1 MKIEQKEIVKV
12 VLALIVGVA
21 AVAACWQIARGLQNF
36 RRGENKI
43 QVTGMA
49 EKQITSDLIVWNIT
63 VSGKA
68 FNKSEAYAEFDRSN
82 RQVRKYL
89 RDCQIPDSCIEAN
102 SVSIDKQTRSEYDS
116 SSERYIEID
125 DGYAVTQNI
134 AVSSRNLPII
144 EKAYQKNKS
153 RYNVPGFRK
162 GKATKKMIEKA
173 YGSQVFYDA
182 ALNEVLDRHYPE
194 AAEESG
200 LDIVS
205 RPEID
210 IVEIGEGKDLIF
222 TATVAVRPEVK
233 LGEYFGV
240 EAEKAD
246 VSVTAKEVT
255 ERLNRELEKNSRMI
269 DVDRAI
275 KKNDIASIDFVGSV
289 EGKEFAGGKGEDYPL
304 TIGSGTFIP
313 GFEEQLIGA
322 KAGDH
327 VDVKVTFPENYGA
340 KDLAGKEALF
350 KVTVKGV
357 KEKQVPKADD
367 EFASEVS
374 EFDTLDEFKKDLK
387 KQIKEEKEKRATS
400 EVENNVIAKVVE
412 NATVELPEP
421 MVATQLDQMFYDYG
435 RRMEQQGIPM
445 EQYMQ
450 ITGLTPA
457 ALKEQ
462 MRESAIANIKNSL
475 VLDAIQKKEGIE
487 VSEEKLEEELQR
499 ISDQYRMKKEDF
511 VKTITDSQKES
522 IKRELNIQA
531 TIDALVSKAK
541 LVKPEKKSKKEEKAE
556 KEEA

>member
-1 MKIEQKEIVKV
+1 MSVKV
-12 VLALIVGVA
+12 ENLEKSMAKLTVTVA
-21 AVAACWQIARGLQNF
+21 A
-36 RRGENKI
+36 E
-43 QVTGMA
+43 
-49 EKQITSDLIVWNIT
+49 
-63 VSGKA
+63 
-68 FNKSEAYAEFDRSN
+68 EF
-82 RQVRKYL
+82 
-89 RDCQIPDSCIEAN
+89 
-102 SVSIDKQTRSEYDS
+102 
-116 SSERYIEID
+116 
-125 DGYAVTQNI
+125 
-134 AVSSRNLPII
+134 
-144 EKAYQKNKS
+144 EKAVESAYQRTKS

-162 GKATKKMIEKA
+162 GKATRKMIEKA
-173 YGSQVFYDA
+173 YGAQVFYDA

-194 AAEESG
+194 AAAESG

-205 RPEID
+205 RPEI
-210 IVEIGEGKDLIF
+210 EIKELEEGKDLVF
-222 TATVAVRPEVK
+222 TASVAVRPEVK

-246 VSVTAKEVT
+246 VSVSAKEVT

-275 KKNDIASIDFVGSV
+275 KKNDIATIDFVGSV
-289 EGKEFAGGKGEDYPL
+289 NGKEFAGGRGEDYPL

-313 GFEEQLIGA
+313 GFEDQLIGA
-322 KAGDH
+322 KAGDN

-350 KVTVKGV
+350 KVTVKLV

-374 EFDTLDEFKKDLK
+374 EFDTLDEYKKDIK
-387 KQIKEEKEKRATS
+387 KQIKEEKEKRAGS
-400 EVENNVIAKVVE
+400 EVESHVIAKVVE
-412 NATVELPEP
+412 NAEVELPEP
-421 MVATQLDQMFYDYG
+421 MVATQLDQMFYDYA

-450 ITGLTPA
+450 ITGLTEQ

-462 MRESAIANIKNSL
+462 MRASAVQNIKTSL

-487 VSEEKLEEELQR
+487 ASDEKLEEELQR

-511 VKTITDSQKES
+511 VKTITDSQKAS
-522 IKRELNIQA
+522 IKRELSIQA
-531 TIDALVSKAK
+531 TIDALVEKAK
-541 LVKPEKKSKKEEKAE
+541 LVKAEKKTKKEEKAE

>member
-1 MKIEQKEIVKV
+1 MGVKV
-12 VLALIVGVA
+12 ENLEKNMAKITVTVA
-21 AVAACWQIARGLQNF
+21 A
-36 RRGENKI
+36 K
-43 QVTGMA
+43 
-49 EKQITSDLIVWNIT
+49 
-63 VSGKA
+63 
-68 FNKSEAYAEFDRSN
+68 EFD
-82 RQVRKYL
+82 
-89 RDCQIPDSCIEAN
+89 EA
-102 SVSIDKQTRSEYDS
+102 V
-116 SSERYIEID
+116 
-125 DGYAVTQNI
+125 
-134 AVSSRNLPII
+134 

-387 KQIKEEKEKRATS
+387 KQIKEEKEKRASS
-400 EVENNVIAKVVE
+400 EVENHVVDKVVE
-412 NATVELPEP
+412 NASVELPEP

-435 RRMEQQGIPM
+435 R
-445 EQYMQ
+445 
-450 ITGLTPA
+450 
-457 ALKEQ
+457 Q
-462 MRESAIANIKNSL
+462 MRETAVKNIKTSL
-475 VLDAIQKKEGIE
+475 VLDAIQKNAKITA
-487 VSEEKLEEELQR
+487 SEDKFEEELQR

-511 VKTITDSQKES
+511 VKTLTDSQKDS

-531 TIDALVSKAK
+531 TIDELVAKAK
-541 LVKPEKKSKKEEKAE
+541 LVKPEKKTKKDEKAGKAEKTEKAE
-556 KEEA
+556 KAGKAE

>member
-1 MKIEQKEIVKV
+1 MSVKV
-12 VLALIVGVA
+12 ENLEKSMAKLTVTVA
-21 AVAACWQIARGLQNF
+21 AQEF
-36 RRGENKI
+36 E
-43 QVTGMA
+43 
-49 EKQITSDLIVWNIT
+49 
-63 VSGKA
+63 
-68 FNKSEAYAEFDRSN
+68 EA
-82 RQVRKYL
+82 V
-89 RDCQIPDSCIEAN
+89 
-102 SVSIDKQTRSEYDS
+102 
-116 SSERYIEID
+116 
-125 DGYAVTQNI
+125 
-134 AVSSRNLPII
+134 
-144 EKAYQKNKS
+144 EKAYQRTKS

-162 GKATKKMIEKA
+162 GKATRKMIEKT
-173 YGSQVFYDA
+173 YGAQVFYDT
-182 ALNEVLDRHYPE
+182 ALNEVLDRRYPE
-194 AAEESG
+194 AAKESG

-205 RPEID
+205 RPEI
-210 IVEIGEGKDLIF
+210 EISEITEGKDLVF

-246 VSVTAKEVT
+246 VSVSAKEVT
-255 ERLNRELEKNSRMI
+255 ERLNKELEKNARMI

-275 KKNDIASIDFVGSV
+275 KKNDIATIDFVGSV
-289 EGKEFAGGKGEDYPL
+289 NGKEFAGGRGEDYPL

-313 GFEEQLIGA
+313 GFEDQLIGV
-322 KAGDH
+322 KAGES

-340 KDLAGKEALF
+340 KELAGKEAVF
-350 KVTVKGV
+350 KVTVKLV

-367 EFASEVS
+367 EFAAEVS
-374 EFDTLDEFKKDLK
+374 EFETLDEFKKDLK

-556 KEEA
+556 KDEA

>member
-1 MKIEQKEIVKV
+1 MSVKV
-12 VLALIVGVA
+12 ENLEKSMAKLTITVA
-21 AVAACWQIARGLQNF
+21 AQEF
-36 RRGENKI
+36 E
-43 QVTGMA
+43 
-49 EKQITSDLIVWNIT
+49 
-63 VSGKA
+63 
-68 FNKSEAYAEFDRSN
+68 EA
-82 RQVRKYL
+82 V
-89 RDCQIPDSCIEAN
+89 
-102 SVSIDKQTRSEYDS
+102 
-116 SSERYIEID
+116 
-125 DGYAVTQNI
+125 
-134 AVSSRNLPII
+134 
-144 EKAYQKNKS
+144 EKAYQRTKS

-162 GKATKKMIEKA
+162 GKATKKMIEKT
-173 YGSQVFYDA
+173 YGAQVFYDT

-194 AAEESG
+194 AAKESG

-205 RPEID
+205 RPEI
-210 IVEIGEGKDLIF
+210 EISEIAEGKDLVF

-246 VSVTAKEVT
+246 VSVSAKEVT
-255 ERLNRELEKNSRMI
+255 ERLNRELEKNARMI

-275 KKNDIASIDFVGSV
+275 KKNDIATIDFVGSV
-289 EGKEFAGGKGEDYPL
+289 NGKEFAGGRGEDYPL

-313 GFEEQLIGA
+313 GFEDQLIGA
-322 KAGDH
+322 KTGDH

-340 KDLAGKEALF
+340 KELAGKEAVF
-350 KVTVKGV
+350 KVTVKLV

-367 EFASEVS
+367 EFAAEVS
-374 EFDTLDEFKKDLK
+374 EFETLDEFKKDLK
-387 KQIKEEKEKRATS
+387 RQIKEEKEKRANS
-400 EVENNVIAKVVE
+400 EVENNVVSKVVE

-462 MRESAIANIKNSL
+462 MRESAVQNIKSSL
-475 VLDAIQKKEGIE
+475 VLDAIQKKEAIE
-487 VSEEKLEEELQR
+487 VSDEKLEEELQR

-511 VKTITDSQKES
+511 VKTISDAQKDS

-541 LVKPEKKSKKEEKAE
+541 LVKPEKKSKKEEKVE

>member
-1 MKIEQKEIVKV
+1 MGVKV
-12 VLALIVGVA
+12 ENLKKNMAKITVTVA
-21 AVAACWQIARGLQNF
+21 A
-36 RRGENKI
+36 K
-43 QVTGMA
+43 
-49 EKQITSDLIVWNIT
+49 
-63 VSGKA
+63 
-68 FNKSEAYAEFDRSN
+68 EFD
-82 RQVRKYL
+82 
-89 RDCQIPDSCIEAN
+89 EA
-102 SVSIDKQTRSEYDS
+102 
-116 SSERYIEID
+116 
-125 DGYAVTQNI
+125 
-134 AVSSRNLPII
+134 I

-194 AAEESG
+194 AAGESG

-210 IVEIGEGKDLIF
+210 IVEEGKDLIF

-387 KQIKEEKEKRATS
+387 KQIKEEKEKRASS
-400 EVENNVIAKVVE
+400 EVENHVVDKVVE
-412 NATVELPEP
+412 NASVELPEP

-445 EQYMQ
+445 DQYMQ
-450 ITGLTPA
+450 ITGMTPTS
-457 ALKEQ
+457 LKAQ
-462 MRESAIANIKNSL
+462 MRETAVKNIKTSL
-475 VLDAIQKKEGIE
+475 VLDAIQKKEKITA
-487 VSEEKLEEELQR
+487 SEDKFEEELQR

-511 VKTITDSQKES
+511 VKTLTDSQKDS

-531 TIDALVSKAK
+531 TIDELVAKAK
-541 LVKPEKKSKKEEKAE
+541 LVKPEKKTKKDEKAGKAEKTEKAE
-556 KEEA
+556 KAGKAGKAE